1 VLSPLIGMVV
11 GALVT
16 LVLIILVVA
25 VRVRRERV
33 AKPRHE
39 KPAELSELPPQQ
51 YPLQNSQQTVE
62 TDPDVIPNKFGKTAT
77 RSRYRQTILLPP
89 RESDYDRLYEY
100 RGKGWLRFDRRNG
113 KTTRESHSDRGRF
126 PEGQSGRHG

>member
-1 VLSPLIGMVV
+1 MLSPLIGVVV

-16 LVLIILVVA
+16 LVLIILVVV

-62 TDPDVIPNKFGKTAT
+62 TDPDVIPNKFGKTP
-77 RSRYRQTILLPP
+77 SLL
-89 RESDYDRLYEY
+89 ESDTPLNS
-100 RGKGWLRFDRRNG
+100 LCANPI
-113 KTTRESHSDRGRF
+113 TIVC
-126 PEGQSGRHG
+126 